1 MGPSATSTRLARAMA
16 TKARV
21 MWPTAS
27 AAPRALFDDA
37 DAVETARDGD
47 DAIAATQLG
56 AASDAVVAVAARCA
70 HGAPRAYVFAPTSAG
85 ADGAVRAEH
94 GTCRLACPALRDE
107 TTRVEREGG
116 LRDVAR
122 AVDASE
128 TLMEGLVRAHE
139 DAPRIR
145 RWLLGDAA
153 TRRLRNDAARDGP
166 ESDAGRADFIVN
178 HTGLVGV
185 TLRDVRRAKTWKI
198 VKCLHAHLADFLVRG
213 RGKNP
218 VGGLVYDSLVER
230 GFPVNGTET
239 CARRCG
245 L

>member
-1 MGPSATSTRLARAMA
+1 MANAAETRR
-16 TKARV
+16 
-21 MWPTAS
+21 PG
-27 AAPRALFDDA
+27 ALFEQRR
-37 DAVETARDGD
+37 DAVEPRGTGT
-47 DAIAATQLG
+47 DAIAANAIG
-56 AASDAVVAVAARCA
+56 RGERRGRPVAARARSGSARVPVRA
-70 HGAPRAYVFAPTSAG
+70 HVLG
-85 ADGAVRAEH
+85 ADGPVRPEH

-107 TTRVEREGG
+107 TTRFEREGG

-122 AVDASE
+122 PVDASE